1 MFNWTLIYLL
11 ILIQATQ
18 GSIAYTSY
26 PAYTSSVDL
35 QNADFSG
42 LYATN
47 KPTTAST
54 NAAITS
60 GSSSTVTVT
69 TLLSTSSKQPEK
81 LSATDSTVIIGG
93 SIAGVVVVLILTACV
108 CFITMRRRRARQPK
122 HFNSKSMLFLNA
134 NQPPFTMVSQEKEQM
149 PVINTTPT
157 PRRRDQPSTT
167 TIPNGARLSKYNY
180 LSEAFSQ
187 MRSTDIGYSKPSLA
201 QPNATYNTN
210 NIMDNNNSNSNNS
223 NNNNNIP
230 PLSLSSTA
238 VKLPERDPTIDAYF
252 KKNFDIAPLS
262 RPPVSHPSASHLSVA
277 NSSISDVSKYSA
289 ILRPY
294 MQQSPQTYNNKY
306 QYI

>member
-1 MFNWTLIYLL
+1 MFNWALVYLL
-11 ILIQATQ
+11 ILIQVCHSQITSVIQ

-26 PAYTSSVDL
+26 PVYTSSVDL

-47 KPTTAST
+47 NPTATST
-54 NAAITS
+54 NAAITP

-69 TLLSTSSKQPEK
+69 TLLSTSSTQPEK
-81 LSATDSTVIIGG
+81 LSATDSMVIIGG

-108 CFITMRRRRARQPK
+108 CFIAMRRRRARQPK
-122 HFNSKSMLFLNA
+122 HFNSKSMLFVNA
-134 NQPPFTMVSQEKEQM
+134 NQPPFTMVSQEKEQIS
-149 PVINTTPT
+149 VINTTSS
-157 PRRRDQPSTT
+157 PRRREQPNTT

-187 MRSTDIGYSKPSLA
+187 MRNTDIDYSKP
-201 QPNATYNTN
+201 N
-210 NIMDNNNSNSNNS
+210 
-223 NNNNNIP
+223 
-230 PLSLSSTA
+230 
-238 VKLPERDPTIDAYF
+238 PTIDAYF
-252 KKNFDIAPLS
+252 KKNFDIAPLP
-262 RPPVSHPSASHLSVA
+262 RPPASHPSASHLSVA

-294 MQQSPQTYNNKY
+294 MQQNSQTYNKY

>member
-134 NQPPFTMVSQEKEQM
+134 NQPPFTMVSQEK
-149 PVINTTPT
+149 VINTTPT

-187 MRSTDIGYSKPSLA
+187 MRSTDI
-201 QPNATYNTN
+201 
-210 NIMDNNNSNSNNS
+210 
-223 NNNNNIP
+223 
-230 PLSLSSTA
+230 
-238 VKLPERDPTIDAYF
+238 DPTIDAYF